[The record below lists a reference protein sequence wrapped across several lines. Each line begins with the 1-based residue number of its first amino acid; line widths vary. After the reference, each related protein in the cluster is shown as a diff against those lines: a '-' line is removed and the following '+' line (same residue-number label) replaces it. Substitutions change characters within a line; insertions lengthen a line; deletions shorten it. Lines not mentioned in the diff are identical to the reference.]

1 MREHAGC
8 RSRGVARQGSHTSRP
23 SARRARDWP
32 IYGRYHWVG
41 PACIASA
48 RAESLPSGGGD
59 TTPIFSRAS
68 QQLFRLVTAPLYT
81 RKPVTYSE
89 AWVESYVPSR
99 TYYLSS
105 ESREQLR
112 MRGKRP
118 AIHGRAGTYIQ
129 RIYNRLLIDLSY
141 NSARLEGNTYTLADT
156 ERLLF
161 QGVGAEG
168 KPNAERIV
176 ILNHKEAIRYL
187 VQNVSSLRP
196 DMDTIRTLHYL
207 LADSLVA
214 PGFAGQIRAAGIAV
228 GGTTYSP
235 LEGEER
241 LSRLMA
247 GLLDKAR
254 QINDPFEQSL
264 FLLGHLSY
272 LQAFVDVNKRMAR
285 LACIIPLITCDYVP
299 QSFIDVDKNDYLK
312 ALIGWYEFN
321 DVSAL
326 ADLYSWS
333 YLRACEHY
341 DTSMQVIGFDEI
353 AALYRPQRRAK
364 AWRQPRRRW
373 PTAMNFA

>member
-141 NSARLEGNTYTLADT
+141 NSARLK
-156 ERLLF
+156 
-161 QGVGAEG
+161 G

-176 ILNHKEAIRYL
+176 ILNHKEAI
-187 VQNVSSLRP
+187 
-196 DMDTIRTLHYL
+196 HYL